1 MNADEFRSF
10 WDTNFG
16 LCPPIGYLLRQTY
29 HDRWFRI
36 HSLPDSKRYAETEDE
51 YREILRRHNT
61 LIGDL
66 LDGNS
71 EFLLLMTE
79 GSFDKNPVP
88 VTDWGMLEDIHPQPV
103 FSIAKHEFEEG
114 DDTPW
119 YWHIWINHTVWRMNC
134 LDPLLR
140 KAADWQIVNMG
151 VVNVE
156 RTRLYFPY
164 DGGGD
169 VILNSQVE
177 RDRMQKRFTDWLSKH
192 PLGL

>member
-16 LCPPIGYLLRQTY
+16 LCPPIGYLLRQIY

-36 HSLPDSKRYAETEDE
+36 HTLPGSKRYAETEDE

-66 LDGNS
+66 LGGNS

-79 GSFDKNPVP
+79 GSSDQNPVP
-88 VTDWGMLEDIHPQPV
+88 VTDWGMLEDIHPQLV

-114 DDTPW
+114 DDSP
-119 YWHIWINHTVWRMNC
+119 
-134 LDPLLR
+134 
-140 KAADWQIVNMG
+140 WQIVNMG

-156 RTRLYFPY
+156 RARLYFPY

-169 VILNSQVE
+169 VILNSRLE
-177 RDRMQKRFTDWLSKH
+177 RDRMQRRFTDWLSKH